1 MPYLPRHLHEA
12 IRTVAQKYA
21 WPGGYP
27 LYAVMADGESLCPDC
42 LNENLKLI
50 VQATHDYTK
59 GHFRDDWA
67 IQGAEINWEDPLNY
81 CCNCNSRIP
90 SAYAEDDVDEPEDW
104 AQERLKAIAMPLP
117 EDDQP

>member
-1 MPYLPRHLHEA
+1 MPYLSKHAHEA

-21 WPGGYP
+21 WPGSYP
-27 LYAVMADGESLCPDC
+27 LFAIMADGESLCPDC
-42 LNENLKLI
+42 LIGNLKLI

-67 IQGAEINWEDPLNY
+67 IQGAEVNWEDESLY
-81 CCNCNSRIP
+81 CCNCGSPIP
-90 SAYAEDDVDEPEDW
+90 SAYGEPEDG

-117 EDDQP
+117 EEQP